1 MKWWC
6 WSLDWELVS
15 TKQEQKRGRE
25 EAKKIKVSDTN
36 LILDQYFVGFDKLSS
51 IFYSYI
57 CSLQFAAFKSN
68 TSFTT
73 LYSASGLSH
82 TNKADKRWEGWQ
94 FVWKE
99 AWVSKSEKRRGQKE
113 KETLRERERTS
124 EWERKLVKWL

>member
-1 MKWWC
+1 
-6 WSLDWELVS
+6 VS

-25 EAKKIKVSDTN
+25 EAKKIKVSDT
-36 LILDQYFVGFDKLSS
+36 

-82 TNKADKRWEGWQ
+82 TNKADKR
-94 FVWKE
+94 
-99 AWVSKSEKRRGQKE
+99 
-113 KETLRERERTS
+113 
-124 EWERKLVKWL
+124 